1 MLAAASD
8 PAKAASDIKHHVLKE
23 SGLGDDIQVVWNDG
37 TVKVSGT
44 AATQEAREKL
54 ILAAGNIQGV
64 AKVEDAITVVAPAP
78 AARPLHRAEGAT
90 RSRPSP
96 KAVLQQGR
104 RLPKIFKA
112 NQPLLKDPDH
122 IYPGQVLRF
131 PGASRRAAS
140 PPRRVRWS
148 RPLGA
153 AGAAAGCM
161 VEVWCRLSDSNG

>member
-1 MLAAASD
+1 MGRVDFMKDAGAKVLAAASD

-78 AARPLHRAEGAT
+78 AARLYTVQKGDTLSAIAKQFYG
-90 RSRPSP
+90 
-96 KAVLQQGR
+96 KAGDY
-104 RLPKIFKA
+104 PKIFKA

-122 IYPGQVLRF
+122 IYPGQVLRI
-131 PGASRRAAS
+131 P
-140 PPRRVRWS
+140 
-148 RPLGA
+148 
-153 AGAAAGCM
+153 
-161 VEVWCRLSDSNG
+161 

>member
-1 MLAAASD
+1 MWFGVALVAISVIAGAKVLAAASD

-78 AARPLHRAEGAT
+78 AARLYTVQKGDTLSAIAKQFYG
-90 RSRPSP
+90 
-96 KAVLQQGR
+96 KAGDY
-104 RLPKIFKA
+104 PKIFKA

-122 IYPGQVLRF
+122 IYPGQVLRI
-131 PGASRRAAS
+131 P
-140 PPRRVRWS
+140 
-148 RPLGA
+148 
-153 AGAAAGCM
+153 
-161 VEVWCRLSDSNG
+161 